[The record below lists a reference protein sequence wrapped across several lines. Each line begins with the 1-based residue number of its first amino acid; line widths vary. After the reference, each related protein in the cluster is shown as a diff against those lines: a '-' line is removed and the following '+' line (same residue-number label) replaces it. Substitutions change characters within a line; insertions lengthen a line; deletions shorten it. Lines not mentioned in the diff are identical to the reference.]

1 MKGIQI
7 KIDGKWIY
15 LEEDFSISLEQSNP
29 LFNDQGTFSFPF
41 EIPLEPNREVFK
53 NIADPFGNINLKDID
68 RMPAEVWA
76 DGIMLYRGIIE
87 TDDEVEFDGSLPVT
101 FLSGNSDF
109 MERIKELNAR
119 DIPLD
124 REIKLGYMVTGALA
138 SFTNQGKTIVMSV
151 GLGSDVM
158 NYTESNE
165 SDPYPVKP
173 YCNARVCTSNDIGYY
188 NVLEAKRPYSGVC
201 FYVLYLLDCL
211 FKYLEIAVRKNDLL
225 EMEDMCRLAFF
236 STQCHVEEK
245 GEEFSV
251 SWTDIR
257 NEDFM
262 GPSFSLS
269 CEVEWSPFF
278 TMLVT
283 GLYRK
288 IKEFDT
294 EDFEYKA
301 KYVYATNQNFPDI
314 SIEDLIEDLK
324 NAFGVRFLYD
334 SMRNTMD
341 VIFIRDVLSSS
352 ETETLNVELLDVQLK
367 RTKEKTIRLTYGQ
380 DDDTTFNYDDY
391 SNVVEKEGYMEI
403 LQEGQASF
411 DTRCFQDKL
420 TGNSYRIKVDKNSGG
435 NPSLFEVGGFRD
447 YVIGGTSTEDEEEEI
462 SINFTPVMI
471 NDVNGSTV
479 VTEAYQGKEGE
490 QVLAVFADQ
499 ELLGDT
505 HLVVENL
512 VPMIYSGIG
521 IGELPQYKFH
531 FILSYDTN
539 ENYDKESSDE
549 SPMRSYDAGFSLG
562 IMRGPGNKAGI
573 EYQKNY
579 DGEGNDLWRQTVAN
593 SAFTADSCD
602 NFGRFFDY
610 NGTEQGGVDQS
621 ERFSLKFVAG
631 KDDYPA
637 SEEYQD
643 RGLVS
648 KFLSEYLYFLYNR
661 KTVIL
666 TVDMTLAQIINLDML
681 RRYKIGE
688 YVGFINKVSYTL
700 DKNGLSEVTIELY
713 TI

>member
-1 MKGIQI
+1 MKGVQI

-53 NIADPFGNINLKDID
+53 NIADPFGDINLKDID

-151 GLGSDVM
+151 GLGPDVM

-165 SDPYPVKP
+165 SDPYPIKP
-173 YCNARVCTSNDIGYY
+173 YCNARVCTSNDIGSY

-245 GEEFSV
+245 GEEFDV
-251 SWTDIR
+251 SWTDIL
-257 NEDFM
+257 NENFM

-269 CEVEWSPFF
+269 CEVKYNNKPDYLFPF
-278 TMLVT
+278 
-283 GLYRK
+283 YKK
-288 IKEFDT
+288 IKELATENFD
-294 EDFEYKA
+294 YKA
-301 KYVYATNQNFPDI
+301 KYVYATNQNFPDV
-314 SIEDLIEDLK
+314 SVEDLIEDLK

-334 SMRNTMD
+334 SMRNTID

-380 DDDTTFNYDDY
+380 DDNTTFNYDDY

-479 VTEAYQGKEGE
+479 VTEAYQGTEGE

-505 HLVVENL
+505 HMVVDNL

-521 IGELPQYKFH
+521 IGEMFDYQFN
-531 FILSYDTN
+531 FVLSYNTN

-631 KDDYPA
+631 KDDYPV

-666 TVDMTLAQIINLDML
+666 TVDMTLTQIINLDML
-681 RRYKIGE
+681 KRYKIGE